1 MAAAAGHHGS
11 GGASIPW
18 LPESAGAML
27 DGGGARRQPC
37 GAEESPLAA
46 GSAGF
51 FRSILEPAQRADA
64 ALRRGG
70 KGGGEGCPRPDS
82 PPR

>member
-1 MAAAAGHHGS
+1 MAS
-11 GGASIPW
+11 GERGRHV
-18 LPESAGAML
+18 
-27 DGGGARRQPC
+27 GGGRRSASALRS

-51 FRSILEPAQRADA
+51 FRSIPEPAQRADA